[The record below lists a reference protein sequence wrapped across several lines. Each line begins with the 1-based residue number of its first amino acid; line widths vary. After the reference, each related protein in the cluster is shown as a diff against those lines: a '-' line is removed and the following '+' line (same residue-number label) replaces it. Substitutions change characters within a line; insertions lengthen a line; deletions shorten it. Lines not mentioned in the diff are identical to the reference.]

1 MTQETLFAG
10 MIFVVVLLMTQAFV
24 APVMGSR
31 QAARKRLRQRI
42 RNLATTSDGSTHAA
56 LVRQKYLQSLSPLER
71 KLESLPHVE
80 RLAAIVSQAGMN
92 FPAHRLLILGALLGL
107 TAGAALYV
115 RTDSLVAGL
124 LAATVAAAAPVMY
137 VNRKR
142 MKRLRDFEERL
153 PDALSVIA
161 RSLKAGL
168 PFSESI
174 KMVSTEMEGPV
185 SDEFRRLFAELNY
198 GGDVRSA
205 LFGLLER
212 VPSVSVMAVV
222 TAVVR
227 CPDENTVLQG
237 AGSPESEHPLQPGA
251 GIVCLVRPQAMITA
265 GNGHAIEIEE
275 SQCPQPLESIE
286 APENA
291 PGGYQ
296 HQRDQGQADKNCD
309 VDSDQRWFSSGVGH
323 RCSQS
328 SAVNRTPM
336 LAAGT

>member
-153 PDALSVIA
+153 PEALSVIA

-222 TAVVR
+222 TAVLIERETGGNLADVLDRIGNLIRQRFRFQRSVR
-227 CPDENTVLQG
+227 TLT
-237 AGSPESEHPLQPGA
+237 SEGRSTAWIASVAPFA
-251 GIVCLVRPQAMITA
+251 VAMILELFKPGWVTGFA
-265 GNGHAIEIEE
+265 AD
-275 SQCPQPLESIE
+275 PLGKQLFIG
-286 APENA
+286 AFVLMVIGILWLKKLVNI
-291 PGGYQ
+291 
-296 HQRDQGQADKNCD
+296 D
-309 VDSDQRWFSSGVGH
+309 V
-323 RCSQS
+323 
-328 SAVNRTPM
+328 
-336 LAAGT
+336 